1 MKKVQQSKPTKA
13 ISFLRQ
19 LSISKSSTRPRGDP
33 TDVQMQQGVV
43 REMGADLSAV
53 STLPEVGSPFRLQVP
68 LLLGSPAFYIDLTLL
83 SQRNSNSTTIF
94 SLDLTSGCFPCYS
107 MLQHG
112 CVSLCRS
119 GPPFPLPM
127 FLHFAPATISLGCS
141 AINPGFL

>member
-43 REMGADLSAV
+43 RVMGADLSAV

-83 SQRNSNSTTIF
+83 S
-94 SLDLTSGCFPCYS
+94 
-107 MLQHG
+107 
-112 CVSLCRS
+112 
-119 GPPFPLPM
+119 
-127 FLHFAPATISLGCS
+127 
-141 AINPGFL
+141 